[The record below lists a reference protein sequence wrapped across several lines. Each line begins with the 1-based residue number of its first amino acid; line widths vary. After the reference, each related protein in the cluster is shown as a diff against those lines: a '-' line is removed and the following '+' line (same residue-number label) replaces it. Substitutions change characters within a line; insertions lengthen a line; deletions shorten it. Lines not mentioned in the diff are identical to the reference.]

1 MINNLE
7 QSIPEPAAES
17 NEDSIPVGVSMENT
31 SYIESNSD
39 NSSLTEDEGKS
50 FDIEQSNKE
59 EHTPQLFSNENE
71 SEVESDLDEISDTH
85 TEELFDQDSHEDED
99 FEIPAFLRKQKF

>member
-1 MINNLE
+1 
-7 QSIPEPAAES
+7 
-17 NEDSIPVGVSMENT
+17 MENT

-39 NSSLTEDEGKS
+39 NASLPEGENKS
-50 FDIEQSNKE
+50 LHIEQSNNE

-71 SEVESDLDEISDTH
+71 SQVESDLDEVSDTH
-85 TEELFDQDSHEDED
+85 TEELFDQDSNEDED